1 MGDFPFIT
9 YRYPISSNG
18 PVADPLTTVA
28 FSWNVNV
35 VSTQFS
41 DPVQLERFVVLIRK
55 SNGDEIP
62 LTFGSYSS
70 VDRQVKLIPSSPLEF
85 GETYIVIVNSGV
97 KDITGRYSQQ
107 DYRWDFKVA
116 GSAVGKVQTVS
127 PTDAVVLNYFPNFQ
141 FLAIPA
147 TGVVHYEL
155 QICTQF
161 DFTNNTYDGVFT
173 FTQTGSDGTLS
184 VTPAGYFPYDTTYY
198 WRIQASTQSAT
209 GAWSSIYSFYFG
221 QARQAHPTTQAG
233 WSDPLPFQW
242 VRNTWPN
249 GLSNQPSFPVIGV
262 IFNNPLSSVNFTL
275 TAESLLPRNDEPA
288 TYLTSSV
295 AGTWSAP
302 GSAVYF
308 TPTDAI
314 QNNTRYQLTIPYDT
328 TDIYGNQLGTD
339 LVFYFTG
346 QYDPYYISIREIR
359 ARFMGSDINI
369 PDDLINYYIY
379 VASLEAKA
387 RYYGLVFFPGVDTFL
402 GDQLKEQFVRDTPN
416 LNSYGLLKWTAAAAT
431 YLMLQAI
438 LRREMF
444 NIGKTR
450 TLGDDTVKVDK
461 DFLAAIQEAK
471 KDAQEELLAYQELLT
486 PASNALSASPSS
498 LWSSGSWN
506 SDRSVGHPAS
516 SRQGFSGGRMGGF
529 STGHWPGA

>member
-1 MGDFPFIT
+1 MIGDFPFLT
-9 YRYPISSNG
+9 YRYPISANG
-18 PVADPLTTVA
+18 PVADPLTNIA

-41 DPVQLERFVVLIRK
+41 DPVQLEQFVVLLRK
-55 SNGDEIP
+55 STGIEVPVVYNNYLPGE
-62 LTFGSYSS
+62 
-70 VDRQVKLIPSSPLEF
+70 RQVIVNPATPLEF
-85 GETYIVIVNSGV
+85 GETYIVIVNNGV
-97 KDITGRYSQQ
+97 KDIIGRYSQQ
-107 DYRWDFKVA
+107 DYRWEFTLSNSPVSKVN
-116 GSAVGKVQTVS
+116 TVS

-141 FLAIPA
+141 FAAIPA
-147 TGVVHYEL
+147 TGVVNYEL

-161 DFTNNTYDGVFT
+161 DFVNNTYDGTFT

-184 VTPAGYFPYDTTYY
+184 VTPAGYFPFETTYY
-198 WRIQASTQSAT
+198 WRIQASTESAT
-209 GAWSSIYSFYFG
+209 GAWSSINSFYFG
-221 QARQAHPTTQAG
+221 QTRQAHPTTQAG
-233 WSDPLPFQW
+233 WSDPLPFTW

-249 GLSNQPSFPVIGV
+249 GLSNQPNFPNIGV
-262 IFNNPLSSVNFTL
+262 IFNNPVASFNFTF

-288 TYLTSSV
+288 TYIVSSV
-295 AGTWSAP
+295 GGTWSAP
-302 GSAVYF
+302 GSAIYF
-308 TPTDAI
+308 TPTDTI
-314 QNNTRYQLTIPYDT
+314 QTNTRYQLTIPYDT

-339 LVFYFTG
+339 LVFYFTS

-461 DFLAAIQEAK
+461 DFLAAIQAAK
-471 KDAQEELLAYQELLT
+471 QDAQEELLAYQELLT
-486 PASNALSASPSS
+486 PASNALSASPGS
-498 LWSSGSWN
+498 LWSPGNMNYDLQIGGSAHSRLGFHSG
-506 SDRSVGHPAS
+506 HHIHH
-516 SRQGFSGGRMGGF
+516 FY
-529 STGHWPGA
+529 